1 MSANRRDFLKTV
13 AAAGGWFAFK
23 GLDASRLLAANPK
36 KFPPGVWGG
45 NVPTWCHD
53 LVRDGGKI
61 PQVAPSRRVDV
72 CVVGGGLAGLC
83 AAYKLRDTNVL
94 VLEHL
99 DRIGGHA
106 VRDRWSDIWYSGA
119 AAYFVEPE
127 EPLST
132 LYSDLKLPIKAIAE
146 PSDSGIL
153 SWNRILDT
161 FGSGIDKL
169 PYPAAA
175 KKDFARFKRD
185 MMSIYDGDDLP
196 LMPLSETSDASRQYD
211 RTNFADWLLEE
222 KKYHPALKAYLDLY
236 ARSAFAAPS
245 CREVSTFAFL
255 NFYTSEFYPRYTFPG
270 GNALA
275 AERLRDE
282 IDAAGEN
289 RILSNA
295 TAVRIEPKG
304 EGVVVTHV
312 DKAGRFSAVEARVA
326 IMASPKYIS
335 KHLVA
340 GIPKDQEAAM
350 SEIQYGSYVVANV
363 LCSSAISDNS
373 YDTWVD
379 TAPFTDFV
387 VADWI
392 ARGADKRATKP
403 QQVLTVYYPVGYDKG
418 LLLTDNAY
426 DLYRD
431 AVVEHLGYL
440 FPGSESKIEDVR
452 LNRWGHALC
461 HAGPGWYTQKSELA
475 KRPVGKVLF
484 CHSDNQGLP
493 AFESALPEGLAAA
506 EAARKMLGRAAL
518 QGVDRDLAV
527 A

>member
-1 MSANRRDFLKTV
+1 MSNRRDFLKTV

-23 GLDASRLLAANPK
+23 GLGAATPLFAATKK

-45 NVPTWCHD
+45 NMPTWCHD

-61 PQVAPSRRVDV
+61 PQVSPSRRVDV
-72 CVVGGGLAGLC
+72 CVVGGGLAGLS

-132 LYSDLKLPIKAIAE
+132 LYSDLKLPLKEIAE
-146 PSDSGIL
+146 PSDSAIL

-161 FGSGIDKL
+161 MGSGIDKL

-185 MMSIYDGDDLP
+185 MMAIYDGDDLP
-196 LMPLSETSDASRQYD
+196 LMPLSETSDGSRQYD

-222 KKYHPALKAYLDLY
+222 KKYHPAVKSFVDLY
-236 ARSAFAAPS
+236 ARSAFGAPS

-289 RILSNA
+289 RVLSNA
-295 TAVRIEPKG
+295 TAVRVEPQGDK
-304 EGVVVTHV
+304 VIVTHV
-312 DKAGRFSAVEARVA
+312 DKGGRFSAVEARVV
-326 IMASPKYIS
+326 IMANPKYIA
-335 KHLVA
+335 KYLVA

-350 SEIQYGSYVVANV
+350 SGLNYGSYVVANV
-363 LCSSAISDNS
+363 LCTSAITDNS

-379 TAPFTDFV
+379 TAPFTDFI

-392 ARGADKRATKP
+392 ARGPDKKATKP
-403 QQVLTVYYPVGYDKG
+403 QQVLTVYYPVAYDKG
-418 LLLTDNAY
+418 MLLPDNGY
-426 DLYRD
+426 DFYRD
-431 AVVEHLGYL
+431 AVVEHLGL
-440 FPGSESKIEDVR
+440 FFPGAESKIEDVR
-452 LNRWGHALC
+452 LYRWGHALC
-461 HAGPGWYTQKSELA
+461 HGAPGWYTQKSELA

-484 CHSDNQGLP
+484 AHSDNQGLP

-506 EAARKMLGRAAL
+506 EEARKMLGRVTLEGRASAS
-518 QGVDRDLAV
+518 AV

>member
-1 MSANRRDFLKTV
+1 MSANRRDFLRGV

-23 GLDASRLLAANPK
+23 GLLPPGALAAQK

-53 LVRDGGKI
+53 LVRDGVKI
-61 PQVAPSRRVDV
+61 PQVAPSRRVEV

-106 VRDRWSDIWYSGA
+106 VRDRWNDIWYSGA

-127 EPLST
+127 EPLTT
-132 LYSDLKLPIKAIAE
+132 LYSDLKLPIKEIAE
-146 PSDSGIL
+146 PADSAIL
-153 SWNRILDT
+153 AWNRILDT
-161 FGSGIDKL
+161 MGAGMDKL

-175 KKDFARFKRD
+175 KKDFARFKKD
-185 MMSIYDGDDLP
+185 MMAIYDGDDLP
-196 LMPLSETSDASRQYD
+196 LMPLSETSDASRAYD
-211 RTNFADWLLEE
+211 RTSFADWMLEE
-222 KKYHPALKAYLDLY
+222 KKYHPAVKAFVDLY
-236 ARSAFAAPS
+236 ARSAFGAPS
-245 CREVSTFAFL
+245 SREVSTFAFL
-255 NFYTSEFYPRYTFPG
+255 NFYCGEFYPRYTFPG

-304 EGVVVTHV
+304 DKVIVTHV
-312 DKAGRFSAVEARVA
+312 DKGGRFSAVEAGVVLV
-326 IMASPKYIS
+326 ASPKYIS
-335 KHLVA
+335 KHIVA
-340 GIPKDQEAAM
+340 GIPKDQSAAM
-350 SEIQYGSYVVANV
+350 SELRYGSYVVANV
-363 LCSSAISDNS
+363 LCSSSITDNS

-379 TAPFTDFV
+379 TAPFTDFI

-392 ARGADKRATKP
+392 ARGADRRPTRP
-403 QQVLTVYYPVGYDKG
+403 QQVLTVYYPVGYQQA

-426 DLYRD
+426 DDYRD
-431 AVVEHLGYL
+431 AVVEHLGYF
-440 FPGSESKIEDVR
+440 FPGCEAKIDDVR
-452 LNRWGHALC
+452 LYRWGHALC

-484 CHSDNQGLP
+484 AHSDNQGLP

-506 EAARKMLGRAAL
+506 ESARGLLGRVAIGGSGFGPRAA
-518 QGVDRDLAV
+518 
-527 A
+527 